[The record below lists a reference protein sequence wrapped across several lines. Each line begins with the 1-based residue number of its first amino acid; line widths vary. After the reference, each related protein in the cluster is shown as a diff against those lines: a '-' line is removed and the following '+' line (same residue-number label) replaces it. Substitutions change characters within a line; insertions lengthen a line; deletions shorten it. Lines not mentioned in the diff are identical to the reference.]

1 MHLITSLFLA
11 QMTLSS
17 CFPWWARYRKGFR
30 QPQVPDMSKQNPGT
44 SETAI
49 SVNSD
54 STLALPSE
62 QTLSSDEED
71 FSQNIYSNYSSV
83 DQLLEEDSA
92 LKARREDFEEFL
104 PWCQD
109 EAAKKAHFEK
119 IFKFDGPDEMEEER
133 EKLLG
138 KKERL
143 EKQKSEQT
151 QLETQMTSAK
161 LNLKD
166 MLEEKLEKERAKW
179 NVLGIQE
186 LSIEHL
192 ENSFEE
198 MKREEDETRS
208 QWSATIE
215 AFNEA
220 NLKNEIQMKHLN
232 GRMNYNRELLEF
244 KKLEEKTKKDIKLL
258 GF

>member
-1 MHLITSLFLA
+1 M
-11 QMTLSS
+11 
-17 CFPWWARYRKGFR
+17 G
-30 QPQVPDMSKQNPGT
+30 
-44 SETAI
+44 
-49 SVNSD
+49 
-54 STLALPSE
+54 
-62 QTLSSDEED
+62 
-71 FSQNIYSNYSSV
+71 
-83 DQLLEEDSA
+83 
-92 LKARREDFEEFL
+92 
-104 PWCQD
+104 
-109 EAAKKAHFEK
+109 
-119 IFKFDGPDEMEEER
+119 EEER

-138 KKERL
+138 EKERL

-220 NLKNEIQMKHLN
+220 NLKNEIEMKHLN

-258 GF
+258 G

>member
-1 MHLITSLFLA
+1 M
-11 QMTLSS
+11 
-17 CFPWWARYRKGFR
+17 G
-30 QPQVPDMSKQNPGT
+30 
-44 SETAI
+44 
-49 SVNSD
+49 
-54 STLALPSE
+54 
-62 QTLSSDEED
+62 
-71 FSQNIYSNYSSV
+71 
-83 DQLLEEDSA
+83 
-92 LKARREDFEEFL
+92 
-104 PWCQD
+104 QD

-119 IFKFDGPDEMEEER
+119 VFKFGGPDEMEEER

-143 EKQKSEQT
+143 EKQKSEQP
-151 QLETQMTSAK
+151 QFETQMTSAK

-220 NLKNEIQMKHLN
+220 NLKNEIEMKHLK
-232 GRMNYNRELLEF
+232 GRMNYNRELFEF